1 MTPDQR
7 RAIFEN
13 AQRNAI
19 RRGIPMDDDPLFLD
33 AIEEW
38 IAGDIEMHV
47 LKARYAALVSMRS
60 KVFKRLDE

>member
-1 MTPDQR
+1 MTADQR
-7 RAIFEN
+7 RAIFEK

-19 RRGIPMDDDPLFLD
+19 GRGIPMDDDPLFFE

-38 IAGDIEMHV
+38 IAGDIEMDV

-60 KVFKRLDE
+60 RTFKQFDE